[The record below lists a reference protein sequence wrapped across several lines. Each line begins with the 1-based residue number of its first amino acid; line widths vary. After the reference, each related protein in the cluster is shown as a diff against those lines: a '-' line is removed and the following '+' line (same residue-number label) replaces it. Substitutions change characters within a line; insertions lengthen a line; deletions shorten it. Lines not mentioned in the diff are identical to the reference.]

1 MNLSENQE
9 PFIIFPALLLA
20 LFLLV
25 LIDRIGAIRPPTDED
40 EEDI

>member
-1 MNLSENQE
+1 MNLTENQE

-20 LFLLV
+20 LFLLFI
-25 LIDRIGAIRPPTDED
+25 IDRIGAVRPPSEED

>member
-1 MNLSENQE
+1 MNLTENQE

-25 LIDRIGAIRPPTDED
+25 VIDRIGAIRAPKDDD
-40 EEDI
+40 EEEI

>member
-1 MNLSENQE
+1 MNLTENQE

-25 LIDRIGAIRPPTDED
+25 VIDRIGAIRNTTDDD
-40 EEDI
+40 EEEV